1 MTSQQ
6 TGRQVGRQYR
16 KFLCQYNVQTQNKTL
31 TKERETKKK
40 TISENYFLNVQ
51 KYFCA
56 ERQIS
61 TTTAP
66 TQLNH
71 LKNNFVCFSV
81 QWKLA
86 RSDIIL
92 SLSLSLSL
100 YLSIYLSQ
108 VISLSLSC
116 SLSHTHVPYLRLSV
130 PPPLSLSLALH
141 VVGWNLRLWKLGM
154 KLFRKVRKKW
164 NS

>member
-1 MTSQQ
+1 MNFPQSVASKLQFFLAMMTSQQ

-92 SLSLSLSL
+92 SLSLSFSG
-100 YLSIYLSQ
+100 YL
-108 VISLSLSC
+108 SLSLA
-116 SLSHTHVPYLRLSV
+116 LYHTHTFPISGYLV
-130 PPPLSLSLALH
+130 PPPLSLSLLH
-141 VVGWNLRLWKLGM
+141 FM
-154 KLFRKVRKKW
+154 
-164 NS
+164 SSAET

>member
-1 MTSQQ
+1 MNFPQSVASKLQFFLAMMTSQQ

-92 SLSLSLSL
+92 SLSL
-100 YLSIYLSQ
+100 YLSQ
-108 VISLSLSC
+108 VIYLSLLLSITHTRSLSQVICSPPLS
-116 SLSHTHVPYLRLSV
+116 
-130 PPPLSLSLALH
+130 LSLSLALH
-141 VVGWNLRLWKLGM
+141 VVG
-154 KLFRKVRKKW
+154 
-164 NS
+164 